1 MQMSDLRPARD
12 FALQFGCKSLIYGP
26 AGCGKTPIF
35 NTAPRPLLLACE
47 PGLLSMRGSTIPTY
61 EAYTAPRIDE
71 FFKWFFNSAETKN
84 FDTLG
89 IDSTSQMADI
99 YLQEAAK
106 TIRHGLQQYGEMAT
120 KTMNHLRTLYFTR
133 QKHTY
138 LICKEEILTIN
149 NIQMRRP
156 YFPGKQL
163 NVDIPF
169 MFDVIAHLAKT
180 PIHNVGE
187 QLAFRCIGSYDV
199 MARNRVGTLNEFEP
213 PNFTDIVN
221 KCMV

>member
-1 MQMSDLRPARD
+1 MNQNDLRPAKD
-12 FALQFGCKSLIYGP
+12 FAVQFGCKALVYGG
-26 AGCGKTPIF
+26 AGVGKTPLL

-47 PGLLSMRGSTIPTY
+47 PGLLSMRGSNIPTY
-61 EAYTAPRIDE
+61 EAYTAARIDE
-71 FFKWFFNSAETKN
+71 FFKWFANSNEVKQ

-89 IDSTSQMADI
+89 IDSVSQMADI

-106 TIRHGLQQYGEMAT
+106 TIKHGLQQYGEMAT
-120 KTMNHLRTLYFTR
+120 RTMNHLRMIYFTR

-138 LICKEEILTIN
+138 LICKEEILAVN
-149 NIQMRRP
+149 NIQQKRP

-169 MFDVIAHLAKT
+169 MFDVITHLAKV
-180 PIHNVGE
+180 PIPNVGE

-199 MARNRVGTLNEFEP
+199 MARNRVGVLNEFEP
-213 PNFTDIVN
+213 PHFGDIVS

>member
-1 MQMSDLRPARD
+1 MQASDLRPAKD
-12 FALQFGCKSLIYGP
+12 FALQFGVKSIVYGG
-26 AGCGKTPIF
+26 AGTGKTPLL

-61 EAYTAPRIDE
+61 EAYTAARIDE

-84 FDTLG
+84 YDTLG
-89 IDSTSQMADI
+89 VDSVSQMADI
-99 YLQEAAK
+99 YLQDAAK
-106 TIRHGLQQYGEMAT
+106 TIKHGLQQYGEMAT
-120 KTMNHLRTLYFTR
+120 KTMGHLRTLYFTR

-138 LICKEEILTIN
+138 LICKEEIVNFN
-149 NIQMRRP
+149 NTQYKRP

-163 NVDIPF
+163 DTDIPF
-169 MFDVIAHLAKT
+169 MFDVITNLAKV
-180 PIHNVGE
+180 PIPNVGE

-213 PNFTDIVN
+213 PDFSNIVN

>member
-1 MQMSDLRPARD
+1 MNAADLKPAKD
-12 FALQFGCKSLIYGP
+12 FALQFGCKAIVYGG
-26 AGCGKTPIF
+26 AGTGKTPLL

-47 PGLLSMRGSTIPTY
+47 PGLLSMRGSNIPTY
-61 EAYTAPRIDE
+61 EAYTAARIDD

-89 IDSTSQMADI
+89 VDSVSQMADI

-106 TIRHGLQQYGEMAT
+106 TIKHGLQQYGEMAT
-120 KTMNHLRTLYFTR
+120 RTMGHIRTLYFKR

-138 LICKEEILTIN
+138 LICKEEILNVN
-149 NIQMRRP
+149 NVQYRRP

-163 NVDIPF
+163 NIDIPF
-169 MFDVIAHLAKT
+169 QFDAILHLAKV
-180 PIHNVGE
+180 PIPNVGE

-213 PNFTDIVN
+213 PNFADIVQ

>member
-1 MQMSDLRPARD
+1 MNANDLRPARD
-12 FALQFGCKSLIYGP
+12 FALQFGVKSIVYGG
-26 AGCGKTPIF
+26 AGTGKTPLL

-47 PGLLSMRGSTIPTY
+47 PGLLSMRGSNVPTW

-71 FFKWFFNSAETKN
+71 FFKWFFNSSEVKN

-89 IDSTSQMADI
+89 IDSTSQMADT

-106 TIRHGLQQYGEMAT
+106 TIKHGLQQYGEMAT
-120 KTMNHLRTLYFTR
+120 RTMNHLRTLYFTR

-138 LICKEEILTIN
+138 LICKEEILNIN
-149 NIQMRRP
+149 NVQYRRP

-163 NVDIPF
+163 NVDVPF
-169 MFDVIAHLAKT
+169 MFDAILHLAKV
-180 PIHNVGE
+180 PIPNVGE

-199 MARNRVGTLNEFEP
+199 MARNRMGTLNEFEP
-213 PNFTDIVN
+213 PDFNSIVQ

>member
-1 MQMSDLRPARD
+1 MNANDLRPARD
-12 FALQFGCKSLIYGP
+12 FALQFGTKALIYGG
-26 AGCGKTPIF
+26 AGTGKTPLL

-47 PGLLSMRGSTIPTY
+47 PGLLSMRGSSIPTY
-61 EAYTAPRIDE
+61 EAYTAKRIDE
-71 FFKWFFNSAETKN
+71 FFAWFFSSSETKN
-84 FDTLG
+84 YDTLG
-89 IDSTSQMADI
+89 VDSTSQMADI

-106 TIRHGLQQYGEMAT
+106 TIKHGLQQYGEMAT
-120 KTMNHLRTLYFTR
+120 RTMGHLRTLYFTR

-138 LICKEEILTIN
+138 LICKEEILNVN
-149 NIQMRRP
+149 NVQYRRP

-169 MFDVIAHLAKT
+169 MFDAILHLAKV
-180 PIHNVGE
+180 PIPNVGE

-213 PNFTDIVN
+213 PNFADIVQ